1 MGTAGGFEKIGRK
14 EEEEEE
20 EKGDLKLEDYLSYDE
35 MQISS
40 LLSLSSPTFF
50 INDGNR
56 NNCASIAKEGT
67 FQKFGVYVGLVGA
80 RFEKLQQM
88 ESQHMLCIDK
98 IHTEGFFLKKN
109 LSKTLLNKKR
119 KKKERGYG
127 KEGNKEL
134 HIHKKNQL
142 WCRLY
147 GVEGNFSSFKEVV
160 SLQKENKKKFE
171 ESWAEVKIPYST
183 SFFFNVKVYKR
194 RIGRKIASLPF
205 LHLFLFP
212 LLLLFHSLSP
222 FKNIFYRKKKR
233 VFSSSFLPSRK

>member
-14 EEEEEE
+14 EEGEEE

-119 KKKERGYG
+119 KKKRGAMEKRETRSCISTRRTSYG
-127 KEGNKEL
+127 ADFTEWKEILVLSRKSF
-134 HIHKKNQL
+134 HCRKKTRRNL
-142 WCRLY
+142 RKVGLKSK
-147 GVEGNFSSFKEVV
+147 FLIPLLSS
-160 SLQKENKKKFE
+160 
-171 ESWAEVKIPYST
+171 ST
-183 SFFFNVKVYKR
+183 SKSTKGGLVEK
-194 RIGRKIASLPF
+194 
-205 LHLFLFP
+205 
-212 LLLLFHSLSP
+212 
-222 FKNIFYRKKKR
+222 
-233 VFSSSFLPSRK
+233 